1 MKDMKKFVFMELLV
15 LVAVGMV
22 FFSTSSESD
31 VNLDLFS
38 VDKNP
43 TYREWTGSYAP
54 NQINTRRQIYDIG
67 HRLGR
72 GILYQE
78 QTDNDPLPF
87 VKGNPAYKYSAARI
101 YGDTKRGADVIYLGE
116 TATVDTIKCLRMIIS
131 GYLQSAF
138 VMSSADSDAAA
149 LKICYW
155 NTSVYDNNKFFEE
168 TFDEGV
174 LKIFK
179 DKTNKIGLSS
189 NYKDWPGN
197 TRIVIPHAFLTPVV
211 EVSTPVKEVTPVEEV
226 VEQSEPIPV
235 VEEETPVEQH
245 EVVPVSSPK
254 KGNSFVKGLLLWSL
268 IAILIAASIVVL
280 GLAWY
285 FAVVSAVA
293 VMLIGLLLGFGI
305 AIAKIALSLLPF
317 VLALIIV
324 IRILNNSK
332 KPAPITKDDIDD
344 DDDKTIVEASGN

>member
-1 MKDMKKFVFMELLV
+1 MKDVKKFVFMELLV
-15 LVAVGMV
+15 LVAVGIV
-22 FFSTSSESD
+22 FFSTSNESD

-38 VDKNP
+38 VEKNP
-43 TYREWTGSYAP
+43 TYKEWTGSYAP
-54 NQINTRRQIYDIG
+54 SQINTRRQIYDIG

-72 GILYQE
+72 GIIYQE

-101 YGDTKRGADVIYLGE
+101 YGDTKRGADIIYLGE

-155 NTSVYDNNKFFEE
+155 NTSVYDNIQFFEE

-197 TRIVIPHAFLTPVV
+197 TRIVIPHTFVAPVA
-211 EVSTPVKEVTPVEEV
+211 EVTPPVEEIPPVEEV
-226 VEQSEPIPV
+226 VQQEEVIPV
-235 VEEETPVEQH
+235 IEEAPVEQV
-245 EVVPVSSPK
+245 EAVPVSSPK
-254 KGNSFVKGLLLWSL
+254 KGNSFIKGLLLWSL

-280 GLAWY
+280 GLTWF
-285 FAVVSAVA
+285 FAVAAAVA
-293 VMLIGLLLGFGI
+293 VMLIGLVLGFGI
-305 AIAKIALSLLPF
+305 AIAKVALSLLPF

-332 KPAPITKDDIDD
+332 KPAPITKDDIND
-344 DDDKTIVEASGN
+344 DDDKTVIEASGN